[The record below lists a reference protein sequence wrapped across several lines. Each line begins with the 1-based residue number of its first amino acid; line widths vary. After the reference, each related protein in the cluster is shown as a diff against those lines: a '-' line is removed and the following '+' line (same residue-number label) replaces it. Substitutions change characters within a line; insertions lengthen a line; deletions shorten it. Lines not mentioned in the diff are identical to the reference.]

1 MEHFQKVD
9 CLHCWYDEEKSI
21 VWYILN
27 SSIGH
32 IISWSTWWG
41 GVLQLT
47 CTGWMRPWLS
57 VRAMTLRAK
66 CRTLDWVW
74 KNASNTCFKYSC
86 IMELLIPEEMSPIS
100 FRSSCLDS
108 FFPAT
113 IQDMCKLPQYHCA
126 LFEVQPTKSTTLNPV
141 TLQQQQQ
148 LYLHSLSAS
157 CIRVSS
163 SWRYVCRFLRIWI
176 LRLMEDAL
184 SARMPLYKFFTS
196 GINIWLGCMITRKPE
211 QQTARTSKNK

>member
-1 MEHFQKVD
+1 
-9 CLHCWYDEEKSI
+9 
-21 VWYILN
+21 
-27 SSIGH
+27 
-32 IISWSTWWG
+32 
-41 GVLQLT
+41 
-47 CTGWMRPWLS
+47 MRPWLS

-113 IQDMCKLPQYHCA
+113 TQDMCVNYPIITGHCWRCN
-126 LFEVQPTKSTTLNPV
+126 QQKSWRPNPV
-141 TLQQQQQ
+141 TLQRQQQV
-148 LYLHSLSAS
+148 YLHSLSAS

-211 QQTARTSKNK
+211 QQTARTSKTK